1 MGNVEIALAP
11 AVGTAGSAGGSE
23 ESGVGHGEGQWW
35 SSHLD
40 LDRAGTWD
48 LPGGGLWPVGL
59 GSEAM
64 GEKTAAGGDIW
75 AGPLPFL
82 ICRWR
87 EKNMI

>member
-40 LDRAGTWD
+40 LDRAGTC
-48 LPGGGLWPVGL
+48 LEEGCGLWDWEV
-59 GSEAM
+59 
-64 GEKTAAGGDIW
+64 
-75 AGPLPFL
+75 
-82 ICRWR
+82 R
-87 EKNMI
+87 